1 MTRQQAMRSTRT
13 RPAVPVRAAIYA
25 RVSSDQQAERRTID
39 SQVQDL
45 LARAAADGREVG
57 EAFRFLD
64 DGHSGAS
71 LVRPALERLRD
82 LVGMAAVDLV
92 YVHAPDRLARSYAHQ
107 AVLVE
112 EFARAG
118 TEVVFLNRPIGRSPE
133 DDLLLQLQGMFAE
146 YERARM
152 LERSRRGKRHL
163 ARAGVVSV
171 LTRAPYGYR
180 YVGRD
185 AGNGVARFEVVEDKA
200 EVVRR
205 IFRWVGVERVTLAAV
220 CRRLAEA
227 GVPSPT
233 GNARWSRSMIGTL
246 LSNSAYAGR
255 AVFGKNASVPWRP
268 PLRPARGRA
277 GVPKRP
283 SRQVPAPPERWITI
297 PVPAIIDEGLFESAR
312 EQLAENRRRNRQRL
326 AGVRYLLQGLLVCH
340 KCGYA
345 FCGRWQPLYPRE
357 AGRGY
362 HYYRCC
368 GTESNR
374 FDGRRRC
381 DARVVAVAP
390 LDAAVWAEVR
400 RLLEDPA
407 RVLSE
412 HRRRLEAARA
422 GPRRL
427 AGEAVE
433 RRLASLR
440 RGIGRLIDGYAEGL
454 IDKAELEPRL
464 AALRRRVAELESE
477 AAALRDAADETRS
490 LRLVIGKLETFAG
503 MVGDRLEAADW
514 DTKRDIIRTLVRR
527 VEIDDDH
534 VRVVFRVDPGP
545 NDNGRSPRLLQH
557 CPGREQELPSE
568 GHDRDP
574 ADPPPSR
581 PDPFPEPGAQGGVR
595 LVAEPEPGE
604 LDHGVA
610 QASVARLGDA
620 LLALGPTALPRARRQ
635 ARVGRDLPPVIE
647 AAEQRLEPE
656 QRAELAADALEAR
669 ERRGRRPGSGSLG
682 RRLDQRI
689 TLALDRGDLRGDQLD
704 PLEFPPDLGLEPLG
718 QGTSVTG
725 LERVETGQTILAERI
740 VVDDPPPVEQP
751 LDPVRVLDAL
761 LEQRGALARQAP
773 AVLLFRAR
781 RPHHRAHAPLAARPS
796 HEAAQEHLTVDRVR
810 LGPAM
815 PPVDGDRGGIDDT
828 ARDPVPLQQAVQPE
842 TVEPGLSDDQDLDRP
857 TGPPLGRRPQPR
869 QEVEESSAIAAR
881 DGMPRQLIAA
891 GRVHGHEPPRLPQL
905 ERREEPAC
913 VRPGRGFDRGRA
925 RIRHHR
931 LPPSWAWQPRS
942 NGSGRGPPP

>member
-1 MTRQQAMRSTRT
+1 MMRQGATEAGRV
-13 RPAVPVRAAIYA
+13 RPVAPARAAIYA
-25 RVSSDQQAERRTID
+25 RVSSDQQAERRTIA

-45 LARAAADGREVG
+45 LARATADGHEVG
-57 EAFRFLD
+57 DAFRFLD

-246 LSNSAYAGR
+246 LSNSAYAGL
-255 AVFGKNASVPWRP
+255 AVLGKNASVPWRP

-283 SRQVPAPPERWITI
+283 SRQIPAPPERWITI

-381 DARVVAVAP
+381 DARVVAVAA

-400 RLLEDPA
+400 RLLEAPA

-412 HRRRLEAARA
+412 RRRRPEAARA

-427 AGEAVE
+427 AGEAGE

-490 LRLVIGKLETFAG
+490 LPLVIGKLETFAG

-545 NDNGRSPRLLQH
+545 NDNGGSPRLLQH
-557 CPGREQELPSE
+557 CPGREQQLPRQ
-568 GHDRDP
+568 GHHHDP
-574 ADPPPSR
+574 LDPPLQA
-581 PDPFPEPGAQGGVR
+581 PDPPHEPGAQQALGPVPQPQPGELHDRRPGARVAGPAEALVAAEPTAPVGARGQADVGGELPPVREAAVEHLVAEHGRDLRTGALQPPQRRDPGGPPGPLAGLRRGGRVPLRLDRPDLLQDQLEPAQLPADLGPQPRRQRPPVAGDQLREPLVAVAADR
-595 LVAEPEPGE
+595 LVA
-604 LDHGVA
+604 V
-610 QASVARLGDA
+610 DA
-620 LLALGPTALPRARRQ
+620 LLGA
-635 ARVGRDLPPVIE
+635 
-647 AAEQRLEPE
+647 
-656 QRAELAADALEAR
+656 
-669 ERRGRRPGSGSLG
+669 
-682 RRLDQRI
+682 
-689 TLALDRGDLRGDQLD
+689 
-704 PLEFPPDLGLEPLG
+704 
-718 QGTSVTG
+718 
-725 LERVETGQTILAERI
+725 
-740 VVDDPPPVEQP
+740 QP
-751 LDPVRVLDAL
+751 LDPVHVPAAL
-761 LEQRGALARQAP
+761 LEQ
-773 AVLLFRAR
+773 VL
-781 RPHHRAHAPLAARPS
+781 PLAVGAPRVLVRRRRHAHGRPDARL
-796 HEAAQEHLTVDRVR
+796 AAVVRHQRPQQR
-810 LGPAM
+810 LGVDPVGLG
-815 PPVDGDRGGIDDT
+815 PPGTAVDLEAGGIDD
-828 ARDPVPLQQAVQPE
+828 
-842 TVEPGLSDDQDLDRP
+842 PGWRCRP
-857 TGPPLGRRPQPR
+857 RP
-869 QEVEESSAIAAR
+869 
-881 DGMPRQLIAA
+881 
-891 GRVHGHEPPRLPQL
+891 
-905 ERREEPAC
+905 
-913 VRPGRGFDRGRA
+913 
-925 RIRHHR
+925 
-931 LPPSWAWQPRS
+931 
-942 NGSGRGPPP
+942 